1 MIFKII
7 IFAFSYF
14 VLNKFFIYK
23 NVLLD
28 KIDISKHK
36 QGVAIEK
43 KTPLTGGLVFVIF
56 MFLGFYLGN
65 QIVKKFN

>member
-43 KTPLTGGLVFVIF
+43 KTPLTGGLVFCNLYVFTPILKDQILL
-56 MFLGFYLGN
+56 FL
-65 QIVKKFN
+65 